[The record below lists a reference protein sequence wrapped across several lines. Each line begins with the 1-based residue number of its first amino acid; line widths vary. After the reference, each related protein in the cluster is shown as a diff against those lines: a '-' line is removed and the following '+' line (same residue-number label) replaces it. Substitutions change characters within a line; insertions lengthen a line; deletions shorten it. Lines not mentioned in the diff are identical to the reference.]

1 MLSSSSLIL
10 ENLSIPSNT
19 IKQSSVSKSV
29 THKFNIEENLNET
42 FQKTIEDMDNIVDFI
57 LKTDVDKLEESLYQ
71 KSFVFELKFKT
82 LTRILL
88 NQAEEAEE
96 NLINLE
102 YNLYEELIKSLEDV
116 FKKEDTSHNQDII
129 KIIKDFRNYEIILLK
144 TALEEPDTLNDALN
158 KIRIEELRKFVS
170 ESTLL
175 LCCILSYF
183 TEGLNDYNKLSKLI
197 ELTNKRIDILL
208 TFVNSINLLTD
219 KPVKISIDNEIGKV
233 TENENGFYVNLEK
246 MNPKKKYKIKYDI
259 TEFQVEKDNNNLVLK
274 EII

>member
-19 IKQSSVSKSV
+19 IKQASISKSV

-42 FQKTIEDMDNIVDFI
+42 FQKTIEDIDNIVNYI

-71 KSFVFELKFKT
+71 KSFLFELKFKT

-88 NQAEEAEE
+88 IQAQEAEE

-102 YNLYEELIKSLEDV
+102 YNLYEDIIKSLQDV
-116 FKKEDTSHNQDII
+116 FQNEYKSHNQDII
-129 KIIKDFRNYEIILLK
+129 KIIEDFRNYEIILLK
-144 TALEEPDTLNDALN
+144 TALEEPDILNDVLN

-175 LCCILSYF
+175 LYCILSYF
-183 TEGLNDYNKLSKLI
+183 NKGLNDYNKLSKLI

-219 KPVKISIDNEIGKV
+219 KPLKISIDNDIGQV
-233 TENENGFYVNLEK
+233 TRNGFYVNLEK
-246 MNPKKKYKIKYDI
+246 MNSKRKYNIKYDI
-259 TEFQVEKDNNNLVLK
+259 TEFQAEKDNNNLVLK

>member
-19 IKQSSVSKSV
+19 IKQSSISKSF

-42 FQKTIEDMDNIVDFI
+42 FQKTIEDIDNTVDFI
-57 LKTDVDKLEESLYQ
+57 LKTEVDKLEESLYQ
-71 KSFVFELKFKT
+71 KSFLFELQFKT

-88 NQAEEAEE
+88 IQAQEAEE

-102 YNLYEELIKSLEDV
+102 YNLYEDIIKSLQDV
-116 FKKEDTSHNQDII
+116 LKNEEKSHNQDII
-129 KIIKDFRNYEIILLK
+129 KIIEDFRNYEIILLK
-144 TALEEPDTLNDALN
+144 TALEEPDILNDALN

-175 LCCILSYF
+175 LYCLLSYF
-183 TEGLNDYNKLSKLI
+183 NKGLNDYNKLYKLI

-208 TFVNSINLLTD
+208 TFVNSINLLTG
-219 KPVKISIDNEIGKV
+219 KPLKISIDKDIGEV
-233 TENENGFYVNLEK
+233 TGNGFYVNLEK
-246 MNPKKKYKIKYDI
+246 MNSKRKYNIKYDI
-259 TEFQVEKDNNNLVLK
+259 TEFQAEKDNNNLVLK

>member
-1 MLSSSSLIL
+1 MLSSSSLIF

-19 IKQSSVSKSV
+19 INVSKSF
-29 THKFNIEENLNET
+29 TMKFNIEENLNET
-42 FQKTIEDMDNIVDFI
+42 FQKTIEDIDDIVDFI

-88 NQAEEAEE
+88 NQTEEAEE

-102 YNLYEELIKSLEDV
+102 YTLYEEIIKSLEDV
-116 FKKEDTSHNQDII
+116 FKKEDKSYNQDII

-175 LCCILSYF
+175 LYCILSYF
-183 TEGLNDYNKLSKLI
+183 TEGLNDYNKLSRLI
-197 ELTNKRIDILL
+197 ELTNKRIGILL

-233 TENENGFYVNLEK
+233 TENGFYVNLEK
-246 MNPKKKYKIKYDI
+246 MNPKKKYNIKYDI

>member
-19 IKQSSVSKSV
+19 IKQSSVSKSL

-42 FQKTIEDMDNIVDFI
+42 FQKTIEDIDNIVDFI
-57 LKTDVDKLEESLYQ
+57 LKTDVDKLEDSLYQ
-71 KSFVFELKFKT
+71 KSFLFELKFKT

-88 NQAEEAEE
+88 NQAQEAEE

-102 YNLYEELIKSLEDV
+102 YNLYEEIIKSLPDV
-116 FKKEDTSHNQDII
+116 FKYEDKSHNQDTIQII
-129 KIIKDFRNYEIILLK
+129 EDFRNYEIILLK
-144 TALEEPDTLNDALN
+144 TALEEPDILNDALN

-175 LCCILSYF
+175 LYCILSYF
-183 TEGLNDYNKLSKLI
+183 NKGLNDYNKLYKLI

-208 TFVNSINLLTD
+208 TFVNSIDLLTD
-219 KPVKISIDNEIGKV
+219 KPLKISIDNDIGKV
-233 TENENGFYVNLEK
+233 RENGFYVNLEK
-246 MNPKKKYKIKYDI
+246 MNSKRKYNIKYDI
-259 TEFQVEKDNNNLVLK
+259 TEFQAEKDNNNLVLK